1 MLFQGHQPGGLLL
14 LLLFCSPI
22 GHGGIIFCIRVFRAI
37 SHSRICYQVC
47 NGTVKNDTCAWTP
60 NKVFMRLGSLDT
72 WAWVPRL
79 GGESAL
85 VNRCFARS
93 TC

>member
-1 MLFQGHQPGGLLL
+1 MVAILILIVLVVVAIVVL
-14 LLLFCSPI
+14 
-22 GHGGIIFCIRVFRAI
+22 IIVVVIVVTTTTI
-37 SHSRICYQVC
+37 
-47 NGTVKNDTCAWTP
+47 
-60 NKVFMRLGSLDT
+60 MRLGSLDT